1 MTKLTSGEYDVVL
14 NGIRIHYTILGSG
27 PALIA
32 HSGGP
37 GLDARLWEDFA
48 RIDEFTTVIAI
59 HPRGSGLS
67 ASAPGDAY
75 TLPDYTADVKALIL
89 HLGLEKP
96 ILMGWSH
103 GGMVAQQFAFT
114 YPDSLSKLILY
125 DTSACIGGFLGD
137 IDAAV
142 HRSKDQPWYEESLAA
157 LKKSFAADYES
168 DEEFAQLVAHL
179 LKFYFKH
186 YDTRAEAYLE
196 RTKDFPIHSASNKLF
211 NEGEGQTMDLRP
223 HLKHIQVP
231 TLVVVGKHDFIAN
244 VAMAEEMVKHIP
256 NARLEVFEDSGH
268 FVSVEEPDKFYRV
281 VNQFVFDT

>member
-14 NGIRIHYTILGSG
+14 NGIRIHYTIRGSG

-67 ASAPGDAY
+67 DSAPGDAY
-75 TLPDYTADVKALIL
+75 TLPDYVADVKALIL

-125 DTSACIGGFLGD
+125 DTSACISGFLGD

-142 HRSKDQPWYEESLAA
+142 QRSKDQPWYEESLAA
-157 LKKSFAADYES
+157 LKKGFASDYES

-196 RTKDFPIHSASNKLF
+196 RTKDFPIRSASNKLF

-231 TLVVVGKHDFIAN
+231 TLVIVGKHDFITN
-244 VAMAEEMVKHIP
+244 VAMAEEMVKHIL

-281 VNQFVFDT
+281 VNQFVFET